1 MNNLDTNSHSINQF
15 NIDCQ
20 DERLSQT
27 LFSISNGNIGLKS
40 SLIDDE
46 YVSSPGIFLKKFY
59 DRTLAVNSEL
69 VNLNNADE
77 IIDISTLN

>member
-46 YVSSPGIFLKKFY
+46 YVSSPRIFLKKFY
-59 DRTLAVNSEL
+59 DRTFAVNSEL

>member
-1 MNNLDTNSHSINQF
+1 MPRWTFKSTF
-15 NIDCQ
+15 
-20 DERLSQT
+20 
-27 LFSISNGNIGLKS
+27 FSISNGNIGLKN

-59 DRTLAVNSEL
+59 DRALAVNSEL

>member
-27 LFSISNGNIGLKS
+27 LFSI
-40 SLIDDE
+40 
-46 YVSSPGIFLKKFY
+46 
-59 DRTLAVNSEL
+59 VN
-69 VNLNNADE
+69 
-77 IIDISTLN
+77 